1 MQRFGRLYIC
11 IFFEFDA
18 KVLIRFGIIAKFQN
32 EWYKIAIW
40 GGDGEWGLVKVYNI
54 SIRLH
59 NSFFSSLV
67 KNY

>member
-32 EWYKIAIW
+32 EWYIIAIW
-40 GGDGEWGLVKVYNI
+40 GGGWEWGIGEGVQGFDKAP
-54 SIRLH
+54 
-59 NSFFSSLV
+59 
-67 KNY
+67 